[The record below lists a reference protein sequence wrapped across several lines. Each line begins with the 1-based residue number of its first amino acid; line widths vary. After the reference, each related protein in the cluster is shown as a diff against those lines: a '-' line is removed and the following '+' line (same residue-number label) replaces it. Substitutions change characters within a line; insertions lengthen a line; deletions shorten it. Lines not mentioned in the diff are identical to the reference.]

1 MTTRAAQILAK
12 MKDIVEANQFKV
24 YNLYSS
30 DFVVD
35 EQIVHALENS
45 VCSFGWVVG
54 NAHTHL
60 TVLGIHEDMNERVSY
75 FLNLDS
81 SDKFY
86 VFNLRANN
94 EFDFK
99 EVTRD
104 EFASLQKTPIE
115 YSSSIQSTALSWY
128 KDSACFSLKK
138 NQLEIAKIAIAHK
151 FVDDKRKFEVKI
163 HPMSK
168 MLSSLDVYAATNWA
182 QNVCIKTARSFFVAV
197 DIEVIH

>member
-12 MKDIVEANQFKV
+12 MKDIVDANQFKV
-24 YNLYSS
+24 YSFYPKDALI
-30 DFVVD
+30 D
-35 EQIVHALENS
+35 EQIVLALENS

-54 NAHTHL
+54 NTHTHL
-60 TVLGIHEDMNERVSY
+60 TVLGIHEDMNERVTY
-75 FLNLDS
+75 FLNLAS

-94 EFDFK
+94 QFDFK

-104 EFASLQKTPIE
+104 EFASLQNTQIQ
-115 YSSSIQSTALSWY
+115 YSSSFQSTALCWY

-138 NQLEIAKIAIAHK
+138 NQLEIAKIAIVDK
-151 FVDDKRKFEVKI
+151 FVDHNRKFEVKI

-168 MLSSLDVYAATNWA
+168 MLSSVDVYAATNWA
-182 QNVCIKTARSFFVAV
+182 QNVCIKTARSFFVPV
-197 DIEVIH
+197 DIELIH